1 MMSDLRKKEQ
11 WGWVRQ
17 TSASVMK
24 PFDVYAQL
32 ASTEDFIPFDFS
44 ETGIE
49 NVASVLHLGEE
60 RYYDLQGRR
69 IADLSNVA
77 KGQFVIVRTS
87 DGTVRKVM
95 VK

>member
-11 WGWVRQ
+11 WAWVRQ

-60 RYYDLQGRR
+60 QYYDLQGRR